1 MKHDLNEMEERIL
14 KYIVEVIRTEGFS
27 PSVRDIQNAMD
38 IKSTSTVH
46 AYVARLKEKGYIQKE
61 NGKSRTLRV
70 NEVSSPV
77 DQGSDRKTVRIP
89 LVGKVAAGAPVV
101 AAEHLEGYL
110 DYPMLNR
117 SWSESQLFALRVSG
131 SSMIDAGILDGDII
145 IVRKESSAVNGQI
158 VVALIDD
165 EATVKTFYKENGHF
179 RLQPENPAMEPI
191 IVDDVIILGR
201 VVSSMR
207 FYK

>member
-1 MKHDLNEMEERIL
+1 MKPNLTEMEERIL

-27 PSVRDIQNAMD
+27 PSVRDIQTALE
-38 IKSTSTVH
+38 IKSTSTVFS
-46 AYVARLKEKGYIQKE
+46 YVARLKEKGYIQKE

-70 NEVSSPV
+70 NEALSPAPAEE
-77 DQGSDRKTVRIP
+77 RRTVRIP
-89 LVGKVAAGAPVV
+89 LVGKVAAGTPIL
-101 AAEHLEGYL
+101 AAENLEGYL
-110 DYPMLNR
+110 DYPMMNR
-117 SWSESQLFALRVSG
+117 SYAESQLFALRVKG
-131 SSMIDAGILDGDII
+131 TSMIGAGIMDGDII

-165 EATVKTFYKENGHF
+165 EATVKTFYKEDGHF
-179 RLQPENPAMEPI
+179 RLQPENPDLSPI

-201 VVSSMR
+201 VVSSIR

>member
-1 MKHDLNEMEERIL
+1 MKHDLSEVEQRIL

-27 PSVRDIQNAMD
+27 PSVRDIQNALD

-61 NGKSRTLRV
+61 SGKSRTLRI
-70 NEVSSPV
+70 NEVTPPSEKRS
-77 DQGSDRKTVRIP
+77 TVRIP
-89 LVGKVAAGAPVV
+89 LIGKVAAGTPIL
-101 AAEHLEGYL
+101 AAENLEGYL
-110 DYPMLNR
+110 DYPMMNR
-117 SWSESQLFALRVSG
+117 SYADNQLFALRVNG
-131 SSMIDAGILDGDII
+131 SSMIGAGILDGDII
-145 IVRKESSAVNGQI
+145 IVRKESSAANGQI

-191 IVDDVIILGR
+191 IVNDVIILGR
-201 VVSSMR
+201 VVSSIR

>member
-1 MKHDLNEMEERIL
+1 MEERIL

-27 PSVRDIQNAMD
+27 PSVRDIQDALD
-38 IKSTSTVH
+38 IRSTSTVH
-46 AYVARLKEKGYIQKE
+46 AYVAKLKEKGYIQKE

-70 NEVSSPV
+70 NAISQPSEK
-77 DQGSDRKTVRIP
+77 RTVRIP
-89 LVGKVAAGAPVV
+89 LIGKVAAGMPILAS
-101 AAEHLEGYL
+101 ENLEGYL

-117 SWSESQLFALRVSG
+117 SWAEDQLFALRVSG

-145 IVRKESSAVNGQI
+145 IVRKESSAANGQI
-158 VVALIDD
+158 VVALIDE

-179 RLQPENPAMEPI
+179 RLQPENPTMRPI
-191 IVDDVIILGR
+191 ITDDVIILGK
-201 VVSSMR
+201 VISSIR

>member
-1 MKHDLNEMEERIL
+1 MKQDLSEMEERIL

-27 PSVRDIQNAMD
+27 PSVRDIQDALD
-38 IKSTSTVH
+38 IRSTSTVH
-46 AYVARLKEKGYIQKE
+46 AYVAKLKEKGYIQKE

-70 NEVSSPV
+70 NAISQPSEK
-77 DQGSDRKTVRIP
+77 RTVRIP
-89 LVGKVAAGAPVV
+89 LIGKVAAGMPILAS
-101 AAEHLEGYL
+101 ENLEGYL

-117 SWSESQLFALRVSG
+117 SWAEDQLFALRVSG

-145 IVRKESSAVNGQI
+145 IVRKESSAANGQI
-158 VVALIDD
+158 VVALIDE

-179 RLQPENPAMEPI
+179 RLQPENPTMRPI
-191 IVDDVIILGR
+191 ITDDVIILGK
-201 VVSSMR
+201 VISSIR

>member
-1 MKHDLNEMEERIL
+1 MKQDLSEMEERIL
-14 KYIVEVIRTEGFS
+14 KYIVEVIRTDGFS
-27 PSVRDIQNAMD
+27 PSVRDIQDALD
-38 IKSTSTVH
+38 IRSTSTVH
-46 AYVARLKEKGYIQKE
+46 AYVAKLKEKGYIQKE

-70 NEVSSPV
+70 NAISQPSEK
-77 DQGSDRKTVRIP
+77 RTVRIP
-89 LVGKVAAGAPVV
+89 LIGKVAAGMPILAS
-101 AAEHLEGYL
+101 ENLEGYL

-117 SWSESQLFALRVSG
+117 SWAEDQLFALRVSG

-158 VVALIDD
+158 VVALIDE

-179 RLQPENPAMEPI
+179 RLQPENPTMRPI
-191 IVDDVIILGR
+191 ITDDVIILGR
-201 VVSSMR
+201 VISSIR

>member
-1 MKHDLNEMEERIL
+1 MKQDLSEMEERIL

-27 PSVRDIQNAMD
+27 PSVRDIQDALD
-38 IKSTSTVH
+38 IRSTSTVH
-46 AYVARLKEKGYIQKE
+46 AYVAKLKEKGYIQKE

-70 NEVSSPV
+70 NAVSQPSEK
-77 DQGSDRKTVRIP
+77 RTVRIP
-89 LVGKVAAGAPVV
+89 LVGKVAAGMPILAS
-101 AAEHLEGYL
+101 ENLEGYL

-117 SWSESQLFALRVSG
+117 SWAEDQLFALRVSG

-158 VVALIDD
+158 VVALIDE

-179 RLQPENPAMEPI
+179 RLQPENATMSPI
-191 IVDDVIILGR
+191 ITDDVIILGR
-201 VVSSMR
+201 VISSIR